1 MSNNDTNV
9 IIPSVITETCGGR
22 NTTRI
27 IDEMFLD
34 REINCVGPID
44 EESVNSLCLQLRY
57 LAKQDSKAEITMFI
71 NSGGGEVTSG
81 LALLD
86 TMEAIPCP
94 IRTVCTG
101 MAASMASLL
110 FMAGAQRDLLPHSQV
125 MIHDP
130 LIAGGLGGS
139 ALSIKAHS
147 ENLMR
152 TREIIAEV
160 ISKHT
165 GHAMDEVYEAT
176 SYDHYFEAQEA
187 IDWGLADR
195 IITAL

>member
-1 MSNNDTNV
+1 MSNTN
-9 IIPSVITETCGGR
+9 PYALTPNVITETCKGR
-22 NTTRI
+22 ESSRI

-34 REINCVGPID
+34 REINCVGTID
-44 EESVNSLCLQLRY
+44 EDSVNSLCLQLRY
-57 LAKQDSKAEITMFI
+57 LAKQDPEAEITMFI

-86 TMEAIPCP
+86 TMAAIPCP
-94 IRTVCTG
+94 IHTICTG

-110 FMAGAQRDLLPHSQV
+110 FIAGNQRDLLPHSKV

-130 LIAGGLGGS
+130 LIAGGIGGS
-139 ALSIKAHS
+139 ALSVKAHS

-165 GHAMDEVYEAT
+165 GHSMEEVYEAT
-176 SYDHYFEAQEA
+176 GYDHYFEAQEA
-187 IDWGLADR
+187 IEWGLADR
-195 IITAL
+195 IIESF

>member
-1 MSNNDTNV
+1 MSNTNPYA
-9 IIPSVITETCGGR
+9 ITPSVITETCNGR
-22 NTTRI
+22 NTTNI

-34 REINCVGPID
+34 REINCVGKID
-44 EESVNSLCLQLRY
+44 EDSVNSLCLQLRY
-57 LAKQDSKAEITMFI
+57 LAKQDPEAEITMFI

-86 TMEAIPCP
+86 TMAAIPCP

-110 FMAGAQRDLLPHSQV
+110 FMAGNQRDLLPHSKV

-130 LIAGGLGGS
+130 LVSGGIEGS
-139 ALSIKAHS
+139 ALSVKARS

-152 TREIIAEV
+152 TREIVAEV

-165 GHAMDEVYEAT
+165 GHTMEEVYEAT

-195 IITAL
+195 IIESF

>member
-1 MSNNDTNV
+1 MNDTNSNE
-9 IIPSVITETCGGR
+9 ITPKVITETSNGR
-22 NTTRI
+22 DITRI
-27 IDEMFLD
+27 IDEMFVD
-34 REINCVGPID
+34 REINCVGRID
-44 EESVNSLCLQLRY
+44 EYSVNSLCLQLRY
-57 LAKQDSKAEITMFI
+57 LAKQDPNAEITMFI
-71 NSGGGEVTSG
+71 NSSGGEVTSG

-86 TMEAIPCP
+86 TMAAIPCP
-94 IRTVCTG
+94 IHTVCTG

-110 FMAGAQRDLLPHSQV
+110 FMSGSQRDLLPHSKI

-130 LIAGGLGGS
+130 LVAGGIGGS
-139 ALSIKAHS
+139 ALSVKAHS

-165 GHAMDEVYEAT
+165 GHSMEEVYEAT

-187 IDWGLADR
+187 IEWGLADR
-195 IITAL
+195 IIESF